1 MSRIRAI
8 AFSAAGGAAAAVLAA
23 NVAFADDRGFG
34 GGGFGR
40 RHRDGGFMFV
50 FPLLLLIAVAALVIL
65 LWRGRQPVAPLRAS
79 SAPTV
84 SPTLN
89 AQSILA
95 DRLARAEISPDDY
108 RAAVTVLREAPQPP
122 SPPT

>member
-8 AFSAAGGAAAAVLAA
+8 AFSAAGGAAAALLMA

-50 FPLLLLIAVAALVIL
+50 FPLLLLIAVAALGIL
-65 LWRGRQPVAPLRAS
+65 LWRGRQPAAPFGAS
-79 SAPTV
+79 PAPQLQ
-84 SPTLN
+84 PTLN
-89 AQSILA
+89 AQTILA
-95 DRLARAEISPDDY
+95 NRLARGEISPDDY
-108 RAAVTVLREAPQPP
+108 RAAVTVLRETPP
-122 SPPT
+122 PPAD

>member
-8 AFSAAGGAAAAVLAA
+8 AFSAAGGAAAALLMA

-34 GGGFGR
+34 GGGFGM

-65 LWRGRQPVAPLRAS
+65 LWRGRQPIAPLG
-79 SAPTV
+79 APPAPPLQ
-84 SPTLN
+84 PTLN
-89 AQSILA
+89 AQAILA
-95 DRLARAEISPDDY
+95 DRLARGEISPDDY
-108 RAAVTVLREAPQPP
+108 RAAVTVLRETPP
-122 SPPT
+122 PPTG

>member
-1 MSRIRAI
+1 
-8 AFSAAGGAAAAVLAA
+8 
-23 NVAFADDRGFG
+23 
-34 GGGFGR
+34 
-40 RHRDGGFMFV
+40 MFV

-65 LWRGRQPVAPLRAS
+65 LWRGRQPVAPLGAS

>member
-8 AFSAAGGAAAAVLAA
+8 AFSAAGGAAAAVFVV

-50 FPLLLLIAVAALVIL
+50 FPLLLLIAVAALAFL
-65 LWRGRQPVAPLRAS
+65 LWRGRQPAAPLGAS
-79 SAPTV
+79 PATQLQ
-84 SPTLN
+84 PTLN

-95 DRLARAEISPDDY
+95 DRLARGEISPDDY
-108 RAAVTVLREAPQPP
+108 RSAFTVLRETPQPP
-122 SPPT
+122 PT

>member
-1 MSRIRAI
+1 M
-8 AFSAAGGAAAAVLAA
+8 A

-65 LWRGRQPVAPLRAS
+65 LWRGRQTAAPLG
-79 SAPTV
+79 APPAPLV
-84 SPTLN
+84 HPTLN
-89 AQSILA
+89 AQAILA
-95 DRLARAEISPDDY
+95 DRLARGEISPDDY
-108 RAAVTVLREAPQPP
+108 RAAVTVLRETPP
-122 SPPT
+122 PPAG